1 MARVLRLPE
10 QLMGAVVEACW
21 ACPFSDSSDP
31 KNAHCNLIHH
41 FGLDKPTPMEDG
53 FELGCPLEE
62 APDDRQKTEGKAEE
76 AQDHDV
82 PV

>member
-10 QLMGAVVEACW
+10 QLVGVVIHDCW
-21 ACPFSDSSDP
+21 ECPFSDSSDP
-31 KNAHCNLIHH
+31 KNAHCNVVHH
-41 FGLDKPTPMEDG
+41 FGIEKPTPMDDG

-62 APDDRQKTEGKAEE
+62 SPDVEQKAEGKAEE
-76 AQDHDV
+76 TQNHDV